1 VGVGLLSQDIS
12 SPKSLKFQKPRI
24 KKILFFN
31 LRVGILGLEPKALFM
46 LGQCTTRSS
55 KLSRSSTVLCRVFGE
70 AALFYQ
76 KSLIYSPS
84 LSTK

>member
-1 VGVGLLSQDIS
+1 
-12 SPKSLKFQKPRI
+12 
-24 KKILFFN
+24 